1 MVNNCPY
8 CTVMALG
15 VVFVTSMTGLYFGIG
30 ALLFVLTVIVLM
42 LGIMFHAVNKM
53 RKDEIAHQERL
64 SALRRMNELQHIST
78 KMC

>member
-1 MVNNCPY
+1 MVNDCPF

-15 VVFVTSMTGLYFGIG
+15 VVFVTCITGLYFGFG
-30 ALLFVLTVIVLM
+30 ALMMVLTVIVLM

-64 SALRRMNELQHIST
+64 SALRRMNELQHVSV